1 MQVAVVVYGREE
13 RIVTIKGIA
22 PHLKARI
29 AIASCLWCGE
39 EFLPASAHQVFCSDG
54 CRKTSFRKR
63 DVREAALSAAS

>member
-1 MQVAVVVYGREE
+1 MQVVISTGGQEKV
-13 RIVTIKGIA
+13 VTIEGIA

-63 DVREAALSAAS
+63 DVREAAISTQS

>member
-1 MQVAVVVYGREE
+1 MQVVISTGGQEKV
-13 RIVTIKGIA
+13 VTIKGIA

-63 DVREAALSAAS
+63 DVPEAALSTPS